1 VRHVTGS
8 FFLGQNSCRGAAA
21 PCVGHVPRG
30 FYAMADYP
38 PEEPD
43 EELAALINER
53 RLDLDQ

>member
-53 RLDLDQ
+53 RLVDQ